1 MLSDLLYRLRAL
13 FRRKSMEADLD
24 EELRAHLEHEVEKYV
39 QSGLTRAEATRRARL
54 KLGGLDQVKEACRDA
69 RGISLV
75 DTLLQDVRYGLRV
88 LRKNPGFTAVAVIT
102 LALGIGANTAM
113 FSVVNGVLLRP
124 LPYPEPERIMQLSLV
139 SRGQSEGMDFSAR
152 QFDFWSSHSEPFQ
165 CLTAMTD
172 VGFNLVGGSR
182 PERVRALRV
191 STGYFQVFGVQPALG
206 REFSAD
212 EDRPGGANVAILSH
226 GLWVRDFA
234 SDPNV
239 LGRTVVLDSASFTIV
254 GVMPSSFEST
264 WSFMGSSVPVDL
276 WTTIGQVASTIGS
289 GTNYDV
295 IGRLKAGVSR
305 RQANAYFAT
314 LTKPFLLEFDPEE
327 AKNISSQISIAVFP
341 YNYVITS
348 NDRGPLLILF
358 GAVGFVLLIACAN
371 VANLQ
376 LARTATRSREISIRV
391 ALGAGRLR
399 MFRQLLTENVLLSLM
414 GAVAGLLVAYGGLH
428 SLLALTPTELPHAQ
442 NITLDRWALGFTVL
456 VAVLASIV
464 FGIAPA
470 LRASRQELHEALKE
484 SGGRATSPR
493 NRVRSALVMAEVALS
508 LVLLVGS
515 GLLIET
521 FTNLLRINPG
531 FDPHNLLCLP
541 IWTTGTQYKSSADLD
556 KSYEDALRRIDAIP
570 GVKSSAVVAAGSPL
584 EQGGNDYVHV
594 VGRKDSEGFSADYRE
609 ITLEY
614 FNTLG
619 VRLLQGRFF
628 TPADSAGAAKVTMIN
643 AAFAREH
650 FAGLNPLGQDLRL
663 ENDTLEIVGVV
674 SDVKSRLDEP
684 APSTMFVPI
693 AQASYGIDQLFQA
706 WFPTTVL
713 VRTAMNPL
721 GLSHAVEEALRQSN
735 PDMPVGETRSM
746 DEVLSHSIAYQR
758 FLMTLMSV
766 FAALALVLAAIGI
779 YGVMSYS
786 VNERTHEMGIRMA
799 VGANRREV
807 LWLVVSRGLGLT
819 LAGLAFGMAASF
831 GLTRLLGG
839 LLFGVKPTDPTTLI
853 AVTLL
858 LTAVALLASYL
869 PARRATKVDP
879 MVALRYE

>member
-1 MLSDLLYRLRAL
+1 MLSDLLYRWRAL
-13 FRRKSMEADLD
+13 FRRKSMEAELD
-24 EELRAHLEHEVEKYV
+24 EELRAHLEHQVEKYV
-39 QSGLTRAEATRRARL
+39 QAGLTRAEATRRARL
-54 KLGGLDQVKEACRDA
+54 ELGGLDQVKEECRDA
-69 RGISLV
+69 RGVNLV
-75 DTLLQDVRYGLRV
+75 ETLLQDVRYGLRV
-88 LRKNPGFTAVAVIT
+88 LRKNPGFTAVAVLT

-124 LPYPEPERIMQLSLV
+124 LPYPEPEQISQIALLSK
-139 SRGQSEGMDFSAR
+139 GQGTWTNFSAR
-152 QFDFWSSHSEPFQ
+152 QFEFWESHSDPFQ
-165 CLTAMTD
+165 SLAATTG
-172 VGFNLVGGSR
+172 VGFNLVGGTR

-206 REFSAD
+206 REFSPD

-234 SDPNV
+234 SDPKV

-254 GVMPSSFEST
+254 GVMPSGFEST
-264 WSFMGSSVPVDL
+264 SPVDL

-289 GTNYDV
+289 GGNYDV
-295 IGRLKAGVSR
+295 IGRLKPGVSR
-305 RQANAYFAT
+305 QQANAYFAT
-314 LTKPFLLEFDPEE
+314 LTKPFLQEFDPEE
-327 AKNISSQISIAVFP
+327 AEKISSQISAAVFP
-341 YNYVITS
+341 YNYMITS
-348 NDRGPLLILF
+348 DLHMPLLILF
-358 GAVGFVLLIACAN
+358 GAVGFVLLIACVN

-376 LARTATRSREISIRV
+376 LARTPTRSREISLRI

-414 GAVAGLLVAYGGLH
+414 GAVGGLLVAYWGLH
-428 SLLALTPTELPHAQ
+428 SLLALTPTDLPHAQ
-442 NITLDRWALGFTVL
+442 NIALDRWALGFTVV
-456 VAVLASIV
+456 VAVVASMV
-464 FGIAPA
+464 FGVAPA
-470 LRASRQELHEALKE
+470 LRASRQDLHESLKE
-484 SGGRATSPR
+484 SGGRAITPR
-493 NRVRSALVMAEVALS
+493 NRLRSALVAAEVALS

-521 FTNLLRINPG
+521 FTNLLRTSPG

-541 IWTTGTQYKSSADLD
+541 IWTTGTQYKSGADLANF
-556 KSYEDALRRIDAIP
+556 YEDALRRIDAIP
-570 GVKSSAVVAAGSPL
+570 GVKSSAVVAAGLPL
-584 EQGGNDYVHV
+584 EKGGNDFVRV

-609 ITLEY
+609 ITREY
-614 FNTLG
+614 FATLG

-628 TPADSAGAAKVTMIN
+628 TPADSPGAARVIIIN

-650 FAGLNPLGQDLRL
+650 LQGLNPLSQHLRSGK
-663 ENDTLEIVGVV
+663 DIIEIVGVV
-674 SDVKSRLDEP
+674 SDVKSRLNEP
-684 APSTMFVPI
+684 APSTFFVPM
-693 AQASYGIDQLFQA
+693 AQASYDADQLFQA

-713 VRTAMNPL
+713 VRTAVNPL
-721 GLSHAVEEALRQSN
+721 GLSHAVEEALRQSEPN
-735 PDMPVGETRSM
+735 MPLGESRSM
-746 DEVLSHSIAYQR
+746 EEVLSRSIAYQR

-766 FAALALVLAAIGI
+766 FAGLALVLAAVGI

-786 VNERTHEMGIRMA
+786 VSERTHEMGIRMA
-799 VGANRREV
+799 LGANRREV
-807 LWLVVSRGLGLT
+807 LWLVVSGGLRLT
-819 LAGLAFGMAASF
+819 LAGVAFGMAASF

-858 LTAVALLASYL
+858 LTAVAFLASYI

>member
-1 MLSDLLYRLRAL
+1 MLSDLRYRWRAL
-13 FRRKSMEADLD
+13 FGRKSMEAELD

-39 QSGLTRAEATRRARL
+39 QSGLTREAATRRARL
-54 KLGGLDQVKEACRDA
+54 ELGSLDQVKEECRDA
-69 RGISLV
+69 RGVSLIE
-75 DTLLQDVRYGLRV
+75 TLLQDVRYGLRV

-124 LPYPEPERIMQLSLV
+124 LPYPEPERIMQIALL
-139 SRGQSEGMDFSAR
+139 SRGQGEWANFSAL
-152 QFDFWSSHSEPFQ
+152 QFEYWKSHSDPFQ
-165 CLTAMTD
+165 SLTAMTD

-191 STGYFQVFGVQPALG
+191 STGYFQVFGVQPTLG

-234 SDPNV
+234 SDPSV
-239 LGRTVVLDSASFTIV
+239 LGRTVVLDSAPFTIV
-254 GVMPSSFEST
+254 GVMPSGFEST
-264 WSFMGSSVPVDL
+264 PPVDL

-289 GTNYDV
+289 GSNYDV

-314 LTKPFLLEFDPEE
+314 LAKPFLQEFDPEE
-327 AKNISSQISIAVFP
+327 AEKISSQVSAAVFP
-341 YNYVITS
+341 YNYMITS
-348 NDRGPLLILF
+348 DLHMPLLILF
-358 GAVGFVLLIACAN
+358 GAVGFVLLIACVN

-376 LARTATRSREISIRV
+376 LARAATRSREISIRV

-399 MFRQLLTENVLLSLM
+399 MFWQLLTENILLSLL
-414 GAVAGLLVAYGGLH
+414 GAVGGLLVAYWGLH
-428 SLLALTPTELPHAQ
+428 SLLALTPTDLPHAQ
-442 NITLDRWALGFTVL
+442 NVNLDRWALGFTVL
-456 VAVLASIV
+456 VAVLAGVV
-464 FGIAPA
+464 FGVAPA
-470 LRASRQELHEALKE
+470 LSASRPDLHESLKE
-484 SGGRATSPR
+484 SGGRAISPR
-493 NRVRSALVMAEVALS
+493 NRLRSVLVITEVALS

-515 GLLIET
+515 GLLIKT
-521 FTNLLRINPG
+521 FRNLLRTNPG
-531 FDPHNLLCLP
+531 FDPHNLLCLS
-541 IWTTGTQYKSSADLD
+541 IWTTGTQYRSGGDLNNF
-556 KSYEDALRRIDAIP
+556 YEDALRRIDAIP
-570 GVKSSAVVAAGSPL
+570 GVKSSAVVAAGLPL
-584 EQGGNDYVHV
+584 QRGGNDYVRV
-594 VGRKDSEGFSADYRE
+594 VGQKDSEGFSADYRE
-609 ITLEY
+609 ITRGY
-614 FNTLG
+614 FDTLG

-628 TPADSAGAAKVTMIN
+628 TPADSPGAAKVIIIN

-650 FAGLNPLGQDLRL
+650 LRGLNPLEQHLKSGKDI
-663 ENDTLEIVGVV
+663 LEIVGVV
-674 SDVKSRLDEP
+674 SDVKSHLDEP
-684 APSTMFVPI
+684 APSTFFVPM
-693 AQASYGIDQLFQA
+693 AQASYEGDQLFQA

-713 VRTAMNPL
+713 VRTSLNPL

-735 PDMPVGETRSM
+735 PDMPIGETRSM
-746 DEVLSHSIAYQR
+746 DEVLSDSIAYQR

-766 FAALALVLAAIGI
+766 FAGLALVLAAIGI

-819 LAGLAFGMAASF
+819 LAGVGIGMAASF
-831 GLTRLLGG
+831 GLTRLLGN
-839 LLFGVKPTDPTTLI
+839 LLFGVKPADLTTLI

-858 LTAVALLASYL
+858 LTAVALLASYI
-869 PARRATKVDP
+869 PARRASKVDP